1 MVRPRTV
8 SDDALLDAAAAAV
21 AESGPAAV
29 TLARIGARAG
39 VTAAA
44 LSQRFGSKRG
54 LLLALARRSA
64 AHLPARIA
72 AAPDTDALIE
82 VFAGLAAT
90 ITSPAEFA
98 NHLQFLLLDVSDP
111 EFREITRGYA
121 QAVEQAIATV
131 LKTSDPDLPRAVADP
146 DLPRAVADPDLPRA
160 VHAAYN
166 GALITWGMLGDGSP
180 ADAVRAQLTRL
191 LAAGPPHGSFT
202 RTARA

>member
-8 SDDALLDAAAAAV
+8 TDDALLDAAAAAV

-64 AHLPARIA
+64 AELPARIA
-72 AAPDTDALIE
+72 AVPDTPALIE
-82 VFAGLAAT
+82 LFAGLAAT

-111 EFREITRGYA
+111 EFREVTRGYA
-121 QAVEQAIATV
+121 RAVERAIAGV
-131 LKTSDPDLPRAVADP
+131 LRSSDPE
-146 DLPRAVADPDLPRA
+146 LPRA

-166 GALITWGMLGDGSP
+166 GALITWGMIADGSP
-180 ADAVRAQLTRL
+180 ADAVRTHLTRL
-191 LAAGPPHGSFT
+191 LGTCSRPG
-202 RTARA
+202 